1 MTSNDRIT
9 MTINN
14 ESFEINIRDDF
25 YALAKKLQRR
35 VDDAMGGFPINEP
48 LYMIDDQHR
57 VYIGTIIR
65 TEEGEYQRGECLR
78 GDPDMFNRRAIIAW
92 GYCDEWNT
100 TSQ

>member
-1 MTSNDRIT
+1 MNTQSY
-9 MTINN
+9 
-14 ESFEINIRDDF
+14 EIKMSDLDI
-25 YALAKKLQRR
+25 LSKKLQQV
-35 VDDAMGGFPINEP
+35 VDRAFSGIPVDKPV
-48 LYMIDDQHR
+48 YMIDDQHR